1 MKNNLV
7 YRSNIFNINVRP
19 YYFSIVCT
27 KGCSILIKE
36 KKKKEGIVLP
46 KDTIAFVE
54 RHLDLEVR
62 ITHKNGD
69 DMYVVHT
76 LNEHELNRLITILTP
91 DIRAGIQQISG
102 ERKLDSKIH
111 IVSRKGVNKLLFDHF
126 KESDNHV
133 SDIYNLAYI
142 ISKSKQ
148 LEKIY
153 WSLCVSASRFFSD
166 RVRDLLESDLSKK
179 WRLSYVS
186 EAFCMSE
193 ISVRKKLEA
202 ENTNFYHVLL
212 DCRMAKAARLIL
224 DENNHIN
231 KITTMVGMSSA
242 SYFIKAFSSY
252 YGITPKQFSSYY
264 KKR

>member
-1 MKNNLV
+1 MKNNLKNNLV

-91 DIRAGIQQISG
+91 DI
-102 ERKLDSKIH
+102 
-111 IVSRKGVNKLLFDHF
+111 
-126 KESDNHV
+126 
-133 SDIYNLAYI
+133 
-142 ISKSKQ
+142 
-148 LEKIY
+148 
-153 WSLCVSASRFFSD
+153 
-166 RVRDLLESDLSKK
+166 
-179 WRLSYVS
+179 
-186 EAFCMSE
+186 
-193 ISVRKKLEA
+193 
-202 ENTNFYHVLL
+202 
-212 DCRMAKAARLIL
+212 
-224 DENNHIN
+224 
-231 KITTMVGMSSA
+231 
-242 SYFIKAFSSY
+242 
-252 YGITPKQFSSYY
+252 
-264 KKR
+264 